1 MPVRGQCGGRQ
12 PRAPILRYAEHASRA
27 KSLIRHFVG
36 TRHRILRANAGF
48 GKTPSLARILAA
60 KGPVSAIMFPVERA
74 SPNNIDS
81 RERFYDSLFA
91 PTTNR
96 IRPWGSMNDS
106 LCVPAA
112 HWWLSGNVKLGLIW
126 GSVVHCDVF
135 VLVCCAFC
143 MLGNVHLMFLEV
155 LDTHLVKVQ
164 GGGYFFWRR
173 LS

>member
-1 MPVRGQCGGRQ
+1 MHTWRLVDVGVFFTFLFGLFFFFFGDLAKKEFAKL
-12 PRAPILRYAEHASRA
+12 PRCVNH
-27 KSLIRHFVG
+27 
-36 TRHRILRANAGF
+36 
-48 GKTPSLARILAA
+48 
-60 KGPVSAIMFPVERA
+60 
-74 SPNNIDS
+74 
-81 RERFYDSLFA
+81 
-91 PTTNR
+91 
-96 IRPWGSMNDS
+96 
-106 LCVPAA
+106 VPAA

-155 LDTHLVKVQ
+155 LDTHFIKVQ

>member
-1 MPVRGQCGGRQ
+1 MTTANLMGNHGGTAMSCSSYAH
-12 PRAPILRYAEHASRA
+12 PGYAE
-27 KSLIRHFVG
+27 IC
-36 TRHRILRANAGF
+36 I
-48 GKTPSLARILAA
+48 
-60 KGPVSAIMFPVERA
+60 
-74 SPNNIDS
+74 
-81 RERFYDSLFA
+81 
-91 PTTNR
+91 
-96 IRPWGSMNDS
+96 
-106 LCVPAA
+106 VPAA

>member
-1 MPVRGQCGGRQ
+1 MRLTFSAQNVIV
-12 PRAPILRYAEHASRA
+12 PRISSRPPT
-27 KSLIRHFVG
+27 LI
-36 TRHRILRANAGF
+36 
-48 GKTPSLARILAA
+48 P
-60 KGPVSAIMFPVERA
+60 AI
-74 SPNNIDS
+74 SP
-81 RERFYDSLFA
+81 
-91 PTTNR
+91 TH
-96 IRPWGSMNDS
+96 
-106 LCVPAA
+106 VPAA

-155 LDTHLVKVQ
+155 LDTHFVKVQ

>member
-1 MPVRGQCGGRQ
+1 MTAVVREWVWQGAWAKTEFRDSQAHFLQTHQALRGGGARRCLPQ
-12 PRAPILRYAEHASRA
+12 GSTPTIRGALTSSPRCR
-27 KSLIRHFVG
+27 KSW
-36 TRHRILRANAGF
+36 TR
-48 GKTPSLARILAA
+48 
-60 KGPVSAIMFPVERA
+60 
-74 SPNNIDS
+74 
-81 RERFYDSLFA
+81 
-91 PTTNR
+91 
-96 IRPWGSMNDS
+96 
-106 LCVPAA
+106 CVPAA